1 MPNFELPQLA
11 PRDRCTGC
19 SACANGCPK
28 NAIHMLPDRE
38 GFRYPTVTDACV
50 QCGHCTHICPVLKQR
65 EKRSAPAVF
74 AAWNPDRET
83 RMSSTSGGVFAL
95 LADYVLESGGVVFGA
110 AVDEDLHVRH
120 VAVRTVSEL
129 APLLGSKPIQ
139 SEIGDAYE
147 RVRHHLDRGRRV
159 LFSGTPCQV
168 DGLYRYLGEY
178 PENLLTVDVLCR
190 GVSSPGV
197 WDHLVR
203 SMAYVKRKR
212 PVAVSFYGKLSGARD
227 RRFRVRFEDG
237 SHFDA
242 PYDKSELGRGHR
254 RGLFLR
260 TSCHTCPYTSADRP
274 GDLTLGQFRG
284 LPKDFYP
291 DEQKQG
297 ISLLL
302 VNTAKGA
309 QTVDV
314 LPLKKELRTLE
325 EAMAANPALSAPVPA
340 PAERTAFFN
349 AFAQQPFQ
357 QVRNRF
363 LAPLAYQVRDRS
375 KGLHKLFVKKTK
387 EEKRPLWKKR

>member
-1 MPNFELPQLA
+1 MPDFELPQLA

-19 SACANGCPK
+19 GACANGCPK

-38 GFRYPTVTDACV
+38 GFCYPTVTDACV

-83 RMSSTSGGVFAL
+83 RMVSTAGGVFAL

-110 AVDEDLHVRH
+110 AVDEELHVRH
-120 VAVRTVSEL
+120 VAVTSPSEL
-129 APLLGSKPIQ
+129 SSLLGSKPIQ
-139 SEIGDAYE
+139 SEIGNSYD
-147 RVRHHLDRGRRV
+147 RVRRYLERGRRV

-197 WDHLVR
+197 WAHLVR

-212 PVAVSFYGKLSGARD
+212 PVAVSFYSKLSGVRD

-260 TSCHTCPYTSADRP
+260 TACHTCPYATTDRP

-291 DEQKQG
+291 HEQKQG

-314 LPLKKELRTLE
+314 LPLKKELRTLA
-325 EAMAANPALSAPVPA
+325 EAMVANPALSTPIPA

-363 LAPLAYQVRDRS
+363 LAPLAYQAKNRG
-375 KGLHKLFVKKTK
+375 KGLWKLLVKKPK
-387 EEKRPLWKKR
+387 EDRKPLWKKR